1 MKWSLLVERT
11 GSPLGIVIAG
21 ANVHDTKLLD
31 ATLDAVVVRR
41 PSPVDYPQHL
51 CLDRGYD
58 NPTGETAV
66 RDHEYIGHTRQRPGQ
81 PPDAPDTKRYPARRW
96 VIERTIAWLSKFR
109 GVLVRYE
116 VYDENYLGLLQ
127 FACALIWTRVW
138 HTLKAQTVD

>member
-1 MKWSLLVERT
+1 VKWSLLVERT

-41 PSPVDYPQHL
+41 PSPVDYPQNL

-96 VIERTIAWLSKFR
+96 VVERTIAWLSKFR